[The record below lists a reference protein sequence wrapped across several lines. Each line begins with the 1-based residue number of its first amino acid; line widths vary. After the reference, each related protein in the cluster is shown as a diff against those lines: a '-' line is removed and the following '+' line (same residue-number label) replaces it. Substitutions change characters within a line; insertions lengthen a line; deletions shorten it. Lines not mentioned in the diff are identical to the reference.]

1 MGSLL
6 MWNFLEK
13 SLGPQGEFSKNV
25 HVFLKILSNLNS
37 LRIRFLQQSNHKD
50 VDAPIV
56 SY

>member
-1 MGSLL
+1 